1 MKTVAEHIDVAPPKR
16 DLDWIKSSLQTAIML
31 EHATMPPYI
40 AATYSLQVQNFTAY
54 NLIRSIAMEE
64 MVHMAAACNIL
75 AAIGGTPQIKNLNPV
90 YPSYGLPGGAEPDLF
105 VCLATLSVDQLK
117 NFMRLEAPKT
127 LIDPKFVGEDIP
139 SISTFYAA
147 VRQAIKDNSDEVCA
161 AVKAGGK
168 ANQVGDNIGFSTIVY
183 SDKCLDDILRA
194 IDSIMTQGEGL
205 IDCAL
210 YADGNSE
217 LEESHYV
224 RFAQIRFGGQLSVV
238 PGQPQPTFNT
248 IEKFFNGHPIPFPV
262 VTNTLAVPADGYEK
276 LLAEDPDRAAVEK
289 DLRAFDQAYSDVMAG
304 LDTCWNGDPAEW
316 WPTLGGAVALMAKLR
331 VLGCFNV
338 MKHRVPDAAIGKLIA
353 LYPEEFKMFSTYTK
367 LNESV
372 FYGPRFRNLNAVSP
386 QNT

>member
-1 MKTVAEHIDVAPPKR
+1 MKTVAEHIAVAPPKR
-16 DLDWIKSSLQTAIML
+16 DLDWIKGSLQTAIML

-64 MVHMAAACNIL
+64 MAHMAAACNIL

-90 YPSYGLPGGAEPDLF
+90 FPSYGLPGGAEPDLF
-105 VCLATLSVDQLK
+105 VCLASLSEPQLL
-117 NFMRLEAPKT
+117 NFMRLEAPKA

-147 VRQAIKDNSDEVCA
+147 MRQAIEDNSDEVCA

-183 SDKCLDDILRA
+183 SDNCLADILGA
-194 IDSIMTQGEGL
+194 IDSIMAQGEGV

-210 YADGNSE
+210 HADGKSE
-217 LEESHYV
+217 AEESHYA
-224 RFAQIRFGGQLSVV
+224 RFAQIYYGGQLSVP
-238 PGQPQPTFNT
+238 PGLSEPTLAT
-248 IEKFFNGHPIPFPV
+248 VKDFFKGYAIPFPV

-276 LLAEDPDRAAVEK
+276 LLAEDPNRAAVEK
-289 DLRAFDQAYSDVMAG
+289 DLASFDQAYSDVMAG
-304 LDTCWNGDPAEW
+304 LDLCWNGDPAKW
-316 WPTLGGAVALMAKLR
+316 WPTLGGAVTLMAKLR

-338 MKHRVPDAAIGKLIA
+338 MKHRVPDAAIGKLRT
-353 LYPEEFKMFSTYTK
+353 LYPDEFQMFSTYTR

-372 FYGPRFRNLNAVSP
+372 FYGPRFRNLNAAPP

>member
-1 MKTVAEHIDVAPPKR
+1 MKTVAEHMAVALPKR

-40 AATYSLQVQNFTAY
+40 AATYSLKVQNFTAY

-105 VCLATLSVDQLK
+105 VCLAPLSVEQLN

-127 LIDPKFVGEDIP
+127 LVDPRFVGEDIP

-147 VRQAIKDNSDEVCA
+147 LRQAIQDNSGDVCA

-183 SDKCLDDILRA
+183 SDKCLDDILQA
-194 IDSIMTQGEGL
+194 IDSIMAQGEGL
-205 IDCAL
+205 IDCSL
-210 YADGNSE
+210 YADGSSE

-224 RFAQIRFGGQLSVV
+224 RFAQIRFGRQLSV
-238 PGQPQPTFNT
+238 PPDQSPPTFDT

-262 VTNTLAVPADGYEK
+262 VTNTLAVPADGYDR
-276 LLAEDPDRAAVEK
+276 LLAEDADRAAVEK
-289 DLRAFDQAYSDVMAG
+289 DLTSFDQAYSDVMAG
-304 LDTCWNGDPAEW
+304 LDACWNGDPAKW
-316 WPTLGGAVALMAKLR
+316 WPTMGAAVALMAKLR

-338 MKHRVPDAAIGKLIA
+338 MKHQVPDAAIQKLRT
-353 LYPEEFKMFSTYTK
+353 LYPDEFQMFSTYTR
-367 LNESV
+367 LDEPV
-372 FYGPRFRNLNAVSP
+372 FYGPRFRNLNAAPP
-386 QNT
+386 QKS